1 MKQINFIKWVSILL
15 NPLGWVFVC
24 TMCFMKSLHSS
35 IFDLKLTS
43 VCSDCNSDSSVYET
57 AAPSL
62 HLAGHSNSDPTLS
75 KVILLKLQ
83 QCIYKIR
90 QWAYNLRFCEM
101 RRQRTIRAKSVIK
114 ASLKKTLPFPFTLFQ
129 QLSWGSLGCTFT
141 TPRFHGMTSGPSD
154 PSNVSINV
162 CNSHHHAGIAIASR
176 GSVSHQN

>member
-24 TMCFMKSLHSS
+24 TMCFVKSLHSS
-35 IFDLKLTS
+35 IFDLTLTS
-43 VCSDCNSDSSVYET
+43 VCSDYNSDSVYET

-75 KVILLKLQ
+75 KVILLKLR

-114 ASLKKTLPFPFTLFQ
+114 ASLKQRLFHFPLPFSNNYP
-129 QLSWGSLGCTFT
+129 G
-141 TPRFHGMTSGPSD
+141 GPLD
-154 PSNVSINV
+154 APSRPPDFMAWQVDQMIQ
-162 CNSHHHAGIAIASR
+162 AMFP
-176 GSVSHQN
+176 